1 MSKDKIFQKIL
12 KDFKIFLGKKLFF
25 DIYFDLEVF
34 TMSKNNIISCQ
45 SYPSTRGNPRP

>member
-12 KDFKIFLGKKLFF
+12 KDFLISIGKKLFF
-25 DIYFDLEVF
+25 DIYFYLEIF

-45 SYPSTRGNPRP
+45 SCPGTRGDPRP